1 VGNLINDASVN
12 KGGLVKTL
20 SVSDPSIK
28 RKKIV
33 LNASLLDIFITNGV
47 FLYTGIFLVP
57 SMFYIFLAMVPIMT
71 VAILFTYI
79 LLKSVLGRS
88 FHPVNIYS
96 NGIEFPDF
104 LFNRIAK
111 RPIFLRREDI
121 ESAWVRGFSGE
132 GRPEMK
138 GFVTLGFKTRR
149 GKLNDTGAR
158 NRAEVES
165 AIEWMER
172 NWRLTVERKG
182 MYPAAATPST
192 ARFTHNVT
200 VQTTYCPQCGRPS
213 DEGFSFCPQCGASF
227 KGPFSLEAEASKTKG
242 NIPPAS
248 SYNPYQRGPSDR
260 YIEPSFGYTTPAY
273 QNGKS
278 PKKAFLLGLGLGFL
292 GIMGMGHLYMD
303 KAIRGVVLFIIG
315 GFLASLSL
323 YSWISSLEMT
333 EYSIG
338 IRVFTSLVMSA
349 PYIILQLWQSFDAP
363 KPKKDRTKGKY

>member
-1 VGNLINDASVN
+1 
-12 KGGLVKTL
+12 L

-33 LNASLLDIFITNGV
+33 LNVSLLDIFITNGV
-47 FLYTGIFLVP
+47 LLYTSILVP

-71 VAILFTYI
+71 VVILFTYI
-79 LLKSVLGRS
+79 LLRSVLGRS
-88 FHPVNIYS
+88 FYPVIIYS

-104 LFNRIAK
+104 LFNRLAK

-172 NWRLTVERKG
+172 NWGLTVERKDAFS
-182 MYPAAATPST
+182 AAATPSN
-192 ARFTHNVT
+192 ARVAHKVA
-200 VQTTYCPQCGRPS
+200 VQTVYCPQCGRPS

-227 KGPFSLEAEASKTKG
+227 KGPLSLEAEASKTEG
-242 NIPPAS
+242 NISPAP
-248 SYNPYQRGPSDR
+248 SYDPYRRGPSDQHT
-260 YIEPSFGYTTPAY
+260 EPSFGCTTPAY

-278 PKKAFLLGLGLGFL
+278 PKKAFLLGLGLGFFGL
-292 GIMGMGHLYMD
+292 MGMGHIYMD
-303 KAIRGVVLFIIG
+303 KVRRGVALLIIG
-315 GFLASLSL
+315 GFLAFVSL
-323 YSWISSLEMT
+323 YSWIISLEMT

-338 IRVFTSLVMSA
+338 IRVFTALVMST
-349 PYIILQLWQSFDAP
+349 PYLILQLWQSFDAP